1 MSRIFKITEEQYK
14 QALAEGIEIT
24 ADLAKTNGNIEQA
37 VRNAD
42 EDANKSGLSKDAYKV
57 TIPGEQLANEGR
69 IITKKDLFESRLKE
83 LKRHSKLYTVK
94 DFIKAIN

>member
-24 ADLAKTNGNIEQA
+24 ADLARSNGNIEQA
-37 VRNAD
+37 VRNAG

-57 TIPGEQLANEGR
+57 TIPGEQLANESR

-94 DFIKAIN
+94 DFIKTIN